1 MGGGEQEIKIERE
14 QEDVV
19 KGLVTFWHRL
29 SMVYNR
35 EEVKGILG
43 RGSWSS
49 YAFPTWSW
57 EQCVQY
63 MLKRSDTRHR
73 VLREAL
79 KPNLEL
85 WQYRQI

>member
-43 RGSWSS
+43 RGIMIKLC
-49 YAFPTWSW
+49 FPNMKVGAMCTIYV
-57 EQCVQY
+57 EKV
-63 MLKRSDTRHR
+63 RH
-73 VLREAL
+73 
-79 KPNLEL
+79 KT
-85 WQYRQI
+85 QGT

>member
-1 MGGGEQEIKIERE
+1 MGGGEQEIKIDGE

-43 RGSWSS
+43 RGIMIKLCLPNMKLGAMHTI
-49 YAFPTWSW
+49 YV
-57 EQCVQY
+57 EKV
-63 MLKRSDTRHR
+63 RH
-73 VLREAL
+73 
-79 KPNLEL
+79 KT
-85 WQYRQI
+85 QGT

>member
-43 RGSWSS
+43 RGIMIKLC
-49 YAFPTWSW
+49 FPNMKLGAMRTIYV
-57 EQCVQY
+57 EKV
-63 MLKRSDTRHR
+63 RH
-73 VLREAL
+73 
-79 KPNLEL
+79 KT
-85 WQYRQI
+85 QGT